1 MGTDSDTG
9 QRRRDA
15 ARTRGLLLEVAR
27 RRFARDGYAAT
38 TVRDIADEAGVNVAL
53 INRYFDSKEG
63 LFEACLGYAVD
74 ELARAAG
81 DVPRSDVPTAIAH
94 QVAGTTA
101 EGGPNQVLLL
111 LLRSSGDE
119 RTEQM
124 RLDVLR
130 RFAERLAATAGRQP
144 DLPDPDQLMLRAQ
157 LVLAAAIGTTL
168 LRASGLQPL
177 TRATEQDLIEPLR
190 DLVHGVLHNGPRRQD
205 DIEGD
210 GRP

>member
-1 MGTDSDTG
+1 MTVGTDRDSGT
-9 QRRRDA
+9 RRRDA
-15 ARTRGLLLEVAR
+15 AKTRQLLLEVAR
-27 RRFARDGYAAT
+27 RRFARDGYAAA

-63 LFEACLGYAVD
+63 LFEACLGYAVE

-81 DVPRSDVPTAIAH
+81 DVPRTDIPAAIA
-94 QVAGTTA
+94 QQAAGTTP

-124 RLDVLR
+124 RLGVLR
-130 RFAERLAATAGRQP
+130 RFAERLAATAGWQP
-144 DLPDPDQLMLRAQ
+144 DRPDDGQLMLRAQ
-157 LVLAAAIGTTL
+157 LVLSAAIGVTL

-177 TRATEQDLIEPLR
+177 TYAGERDLVEPLR
-190 DLVHGVLHNGPRRQD
+190 DLVNGVLRAT
-205 DIEGD
+205 
-210 GRP
+210 RPE